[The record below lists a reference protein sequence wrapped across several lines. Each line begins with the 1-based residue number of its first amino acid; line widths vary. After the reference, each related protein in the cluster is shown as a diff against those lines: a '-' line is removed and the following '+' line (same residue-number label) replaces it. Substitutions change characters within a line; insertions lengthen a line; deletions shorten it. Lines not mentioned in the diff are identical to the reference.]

1 MHLYYNLCNLLTSI
15 KKESRKTKEDLMI
28 TMCLL
33 HICLVMLFSIEI
45 SSLDCTMLHFQQNKM
60 NMESLE
66 LLSKMGGQFP
76 LQCLNENRN
85 FRLPQKFLKLRQK
98 ENAKVEI
105 QEILQLIFY
114 IFTKNLTLAAW
125 DGRSLE
131 RFQNGLNQQI
141 EHLEACLTEKMEK
154 KQPYSRS
161 EEIIRLKL
169 KKYFQKIDN
178 FLKDKQYSLC
188 SWEIIRLEMRRCL
201 QYKHF
206 DLRIGIRK
214 KYIF

>member
-1 MHLYYNLCNLLTSI
+1 MLN
-15 KKESRKTKEDLMI
+15 KVKEDLMI

-33 HICLVMLFSIEI
+33 HICLVMLFSTEI
-45 SSLDCTMLHFQQNKM
+45 SSLDCTILHFQQNKM
-60 NMESLE
+60 NTESLE
-66 LLSKMGGQFP
+66 LLSEVGGQFP
-76 LQCLNENRN
+76 LQCLKENRN
-85 FRLPQKFLKLRQK
+85 FRLPQKALRAREPQEK
-98 ENAKVEI
+98 DAKMVI
-105 QEILQLIFY
+105 QEILEQIFN
-114 IFTKNLTLAAW
+114 IFTAW

-141 EHLEACLTEKMEK
+141 EHLEACLTEGMEK

-161 EEIIRLKL
+161 EVIIRLKL

-214 KYIF
+214 K